1 MHTHIWEGVLVCW
14 VGGGHWVPCSI
25 SLSILL
31 EQVLSLNV
39 EMVGDHQAPESLF
52 LLPTMLWSQLFWP
65 QPSVYMF
72 AEDLNSC
79 LHACITSNFICC
91 SISLKPRLRF

>member
-1 MHTHIWEGVLVCW
+1 MDSDLGVLLIGWREMHACICEGVLVYW
-14 VGGGHWVPCSI
+14 VGGEYWVPCSI

-31 EQVLSLNV
+31 KQIFSLNA

-72 AEDLNSC
+72 TEDLNS
-79 LHACITSNFICC
+79 
-91 SISLKPRLRF
+91 